1 MTTQI
6 AIDKLVSSSLE
17 NVVSMIRN
25 SDGTATVFTRKD
37 GVLATQTVN
46 FNNWL
51 LVADDTLLSGFAGEM
66 EVVKLS
72 GSQEFSTLAKFSD
85 EKSYTDALKFL
96 KTITGTNPSSPLAPY
111 KTVSDLDQQFFIDS
125 QIRLFSG
132 MSFDDLLRMQIDIE
146 VRTTSGFSF
155 PNAEREF
162 DAIIM
167 IAMRDSSGW
176 EKLLSLDEISEKEMI
191 QQMVDLIN
199 ERNPD
204 VIEGHNLFNFDLPY
218 IEKRAKRHKVKLNF
232 GRDGSKIK
240 GRKSRFSVAER
251 TLDYTRYDV
260 AGRHVID
267 TFHLVQLYDV
277 IKREF
282 ENYGLKYIA
291 KYFGVAAPERTYVE
305 GDKISQLFEENPE
318 ELKKYAMDDVRE
330 TDAISRILSQ
340 SFFYQTQIIPMTY
353 QNCVVRG
360 NATRIESIFT
370 AAYINANHSIPKAE
384 AAQNVAGGL
393 TMSFHD
399 GVFDNVWHADVRSLY
414 PSIIMAEQI
423 SPSRDELG
431 IFQQFLGQLRQF
443 RLQAKDA
450 MTSAAT
456 SEERDHYGAL
466 QSTFKILI
474 NSFYGY
480 LGFGYGSFNDFEA
493 AGRVTA
499 RGREILTSMENL
511 LTSIGSK
518 VIEMDT
524 DGLYFQPPQDFT
536 GSQADMEAKI
546 QTVLPEG
553 IEVELD
559 ATYKAMF
566 GYKSKNYALLHE
578 DGKMSLAGAAL
589 KSRGLEKFQRDF
601 MHELILSLLN
611 YKSSEIQEKYDQ
623 LCEDIKTHKL
633 SLNNFVKTETL
644 ARSVKAYKEKLSSGK
659 GRRSAAYELAAN
671 AEQEFRQGDQ
681 IKFYVTGTKKKVSV
695 VENSKLYDA
704 KSELRDENVAYY
716 LGKLAELYKKFD
728 KYVEKKEDDQLT
740 LFDF

>member
-1 MTTQI
+1 MSSKI
-6 AIDKLVSSSLE
+6 AIDKLITSALS
-17 NVVSMIRN
+17 NVVSIVRN
-25 SDGTATVFTRKD
+25 SNGSATVYRRVNGQLES
-37 GVLATQTVN
+37 GVVN
-46 FNNWL
+46 FKHWIL
-51 LVADDTLLSGFAGEM
+51 LTDQALLSGFSGEV
-66 EVVKLS
+66 ELAELQ
-72 GSQEFSTLAKFSD
+72 GSQPFNLIAKFTNEGIYS
-85 EKSYTDALKFL
+85 DALKFL
-96 KTITGTNPSSPLAPY
+96 KTITGINPSSPLAPY

-125 QIRLFSG
+125 QVRLFSG
-132 MSFDDLLRMQIDIE
+132 MSFDELLRMQIDIE

-176 EKLLSLDEISEKEMI
+176 EKLLSLDELSEKAMLE
-191 QQMVDLIN
+191 QMVTLIN

-218 IEKRAKRHKVKLNF
+218 IEKRAKRYRVKLNF

-291 KYFGVAAPERTYVE
+291 RYFGVSAPERTYVE

-318 ELKKYAMDDVRE
+318 ELKRYAMDDVRE

-370 AAYINANHSIPKAE
+370 AAYINAAHSIPRAE

-414 PSIIMAEQI
+414 PSIIMAEGI

-450 MTSAAT
+450 MRSAST

-499 RGREILTSMENL
+499 RGREILTAMENL
-511 LTSIGSK
+511 LTSSGAK

-524 DGLYFQPPQDFT
+524 DGLYFQPPKGFN

-546 QTVLPEG
+546 QTVLPAG

-578 DGKMSLAGAAL
+578 DGKISLAGAAL

-601 MHELILSLLN
+601 MHEIILSLLN
-611 YKSSEIQEKYDQ
+611 YKSGAIYDKYQ
-623 LCEDIKTHKL
+623 ALCEDIRNHKL
-633 SLNNFVKTETL
+633 PLSDFVKTETL
-644 ARSVKAYKEKLSSGK
+644 ARSVKLYKDKLATGK
-659 GRRSAAYELAAN
+659 GRRSAAYELAAS
-671 AEQEFRQGDQ
+671 AEQAYRQGDQ
-681 IKFYVTGTKKKVSV
+681 VKFYVTGTKKRVSV
-695 VENSKLYDA
+695 VENSKLFDP
-704 KSELRDENVAYY
+704 KSNERDENTAYY
-716 LGKLAELYKKFD
+716 LGKLDELYKKFD
-728 KYVEKKEDDQLT
+728 KYIEVKSDSQLT
-740 LFDF
+740 LF